1 VPPGNG
7 SVVLVIDDES
17 SIRLLCRINLELEGF
32 RVLEAGSAEEAREL
46 LELEDADVILCD
58 VHIGSADG
66 RELIRELRV
75 AKRPR
80 AVALLTGSVD
90 LTAKERADADAVI
103 LKPFAIDELVE
114 TVRRLAGVIDSTR

>member
-7 SVVLVIDDES
+7 SVVFVIDDES

-46 LELEDADVILCD
+46 LELEVADVILCD

-90 LTAKERADADAVI
+90 LTANERADADAVI